1 MTKNPDFL
9 ILGGG
14 TAGCV
19 LAGRLLELQ
28 AGSVTVV
35 EHGGSPVGRRVRTP
49 IAYPALFGSRWDEGL
64 RTLPQ
69 PGLRQRKL
77 AWPRARMLG
86 GCSGINAM
94 IYQRGSPSDFADWP
108 DNWGYDHVSPAF
120 AAVEKRLFGGD
131 ADVSL
136 SSHSPQSLPP
146 IHPLTERFLESA
158 SKNLPRLRPGSVET
172 QVGCLAFRRTQVDGR
187 RQTTFDVFLKPYRA
201 SPQLQILQASVA
213 SISIRADRAIGIEA
227 QRSGNNFR
235 LQANKAIILC
245 AGTVHSPLLLMRSG
259 IGPKDVI
266 ARMGRSL
273 RQETPDVGA
282 NLQDH
287 LVFPLIY
294 RTPVGLPLPKNLTRE
309 QRLAYVL
316 HRNGPLA
323 SNIAEAGAF
332 LSLRSTSPRE
342 QPEIQWHFT
351 PTHYLEYPMK
361 TSPSPAWSLGITL
374 LHPQSRG
381 TIRPSPEDPF
391 TPLLDP
397 RYGENPDDLEQ
408 TLAGVAQARTLARSP
423 PLAEVSEEELL
434 PGLQCMERAK
444 IVRSLQAYSTSIFH
458 PVGTCAIGEGGVG
471 VVDPRLKV
479 RGIDNLYVADTSII
493 PHLPSANPQ
502 AIAMM
507 IGYRMAEFLSTTCL
521 GI

>member
-294 RTPVGLPLPKNLTRE
+294 RTPDGLSLPKSFTRE
-309 QRLAYVL
+309 QRLAYV
-316 HRNGPLA
+316 HRRNGPLA

-332 LSLRSTSPRE
+332 LSLQSTSPGGL
-342 QPEIQWHFT
+342 PEIQWHFT
-351 PTHYLEYPMK
+351 PTHYLEYPIK
-361 TSPSPAWSLGITL
+361 TAPIPAWSLGITL

-381 TIRPSPEDPF
+381 TILPSPEDPF

-397 RYGENPDDLEQ
+397 RYAEDPIDLEK
-408 TLAGVAQARTLARSP
+408 TLAGVTQARTLARSA

-434 PGLQCMERAK
+434 PGLQCMERDR

-471 VVDPRLKV
+471 AVDPYLKV
-479 RGIDNLYVADTSII
+479 HGIDNLYVADASII
-493 PHLPSANPQ
+493 PRLPSANPQ

-507 IGYRMAEFLSTTCL
+507 IGYRMAEFLSTPCL
-521 GI
+521 GL